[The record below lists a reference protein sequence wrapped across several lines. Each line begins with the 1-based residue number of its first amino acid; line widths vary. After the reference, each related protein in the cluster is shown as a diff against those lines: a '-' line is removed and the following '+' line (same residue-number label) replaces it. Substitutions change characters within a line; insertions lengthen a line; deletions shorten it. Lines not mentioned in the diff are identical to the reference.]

1 MSKYFVIIC
10 PEMKPARYLVEAEN
24 EMAALMKALKRDL
37 FNRVEANFS
46 AYKTPSDILDKVL
59 TEFDSYWKE
68 AVNDHIQI
76 YEVGEEI

>member
-1 MSKYFVIIC
+1 
-10 PEMKPARYLVEAEN
+10 MKPSCYLVEAEN

-37 FNRVEANFS
+37 FKRVEVNFS

-59 TEFDSYWKE
+59 IEFDSYWKE